1 MAKYQEICDILVTRI
16 RQGEYADSQLP
27 NLRQLAEDMGVSY
40 LTARQAVNQLKTQG
54 ILASDAS
61 GRRTLVK
68 AELGSRPRVALIT
81 PFWHISEW
89 HLTIRKV
96 VLELGGQLKVFACT
110 TSTDTTIDDALN
122 GSFDLIFIQ
131 LPETPPP
138 RLLERMS
145 KCSDKIVT
153 LFQDYPAY
161 GIRSLEGAQISSVNV
176 MMQTLLDRGHRSI
189 DYIQI
194 LSAAPSRD
202 LSLRRQH
209 WQNFLDIHG
218 LEGRAHTRSVPDYS
232 ERQFYALELCRE
244 LLEHH
249 PLPDA
254 FFCATVPIAV
264 GMYRACFEAGIRIGK
279 DISVFSFGGT
289 QDARLMTPAL
299 ATILNPEVEQLIRDL
314 VLQYSPGGKKSGRL
328 VYQSDK
334 IEIFEGESLMEK
346 VTGK

>member
-1 MAKYQEICDILVTRI
+1 M
-16 RQGEYADSQLP
+16 
-27 NLRQLAEDMGVSY
+27 
-40 LTARQAVNQLKTQG
+40 
-54 ILASDAS
+54 
-61 GRRTLVK
+61 
-68 AELGSRPRVALIT
+68 
-81 PFWHISEW
+81 
-89 HLTIRKV
+89 
-96 VLELGGQLKVFACT
+96 FACT

-153 LFQDYPAY
+153 LFQDYTAY

-328 VYQSDK
+328 LYQSDK
-334 IEIFEGESLMEK
+334 IEIFEGESLMEQ

>member
-153 LFQDYPAY
+153 LFQDYTAY

-218 LEGRAHTRSVPDYS
+218 LEGRAHTLS
-232 ERQFYALELCRE
+232 
-244 LLEHH
+244 
-249 PLPDA
+249 
-254 FFCATVPIAV
+254 
-264 GMYRACFEAGIRIGK
+264 
-279 DISVFSFGGT
+279 
-289 QDARLMTPAL
+289 
-299 ATILNPEVEQLIRDL
+299 LIH
-314 VLQYSPGGKKSGRL
+314 
-328 VYQSDK
+328 
-334 IEIFEGESLMEK
+334 I
-346 VTGK
+346 

>member
-153 LFQDYPAY
+153 LFQDYTAY
-161 GIRSLEGAQISSVNV
+161 GIRALECDDA
-176 MMQTLLDRGHRSI
+176 DAARPRPPEHRLYPDSECRP
-189 DYIQI
+189 
-194 LSAAPSRD
+194 LPGPVAAP
-202 LSLRRQH
+202 
-209 WQNFLDIHG
+209 
-218 LEGRAHTRSVPDYS
+218 A
-232 ERQFYALELCRE
+232 
-244 LLEHH
+244 
-249 PLPDA
+249 
-254 FFCATVPIAV
+254 
-264 GMYRACFEAGIRIGK
+264 
-279 DISVFSFGGT
+279 
-289 QDARLMTPAL
+289 AL
-299 ATILNPEVEQLIRDL
+299 AEL
-314 VLQYSPGGKKSGRL
+314 SGYPRP
-328 VYQSDK
+328 
-334 IEIFEGESLMEK
+334 
-346 VTGK
+346 

>member
-16 RQGEYADSQLP
+16 QQGEYADSQLP

-153 LFQDYPAY
+153 LFQDYTAY

-202 LSLRRQH
+202 LSLRRQPCRTF
-209 WQNFLDIHG
+209 WISTALKDAPIPAACPIIPNG
-218 LEGRAHTRSVPDYS
+218 SSTRLNSAGNCWNIIRCPTLFS
-232 ERQFYALELCRE
+232 ARRFRSRWACTAPASRRESGSAKIFRSFPSAERR
-244 LLEHH
+244 
-249 PLPDA
+249 
-254 FFCATVPIAV
+254 
-264 GMYRACFEAGIRIGK
+264 
-279 DISVFSFGGT
+279 T
-289 QDARLMTPAL
+289 Q
-299 ATILNPEVEQLIRDL
+299 
-314 VLQYSPGGKKSGRL
+314 G
-328 VYQSDK
+328 
-334 IEIFEGESLMEK
+334 
-346 VTGK
+346 

>member
-153 LFQDYPAY
+153 LFQDYTAY

-176 MMQTLLDRGHRSI
+176 MMQTLLDRGHRRIMYLRETGKARFLVEQMDLAVREMEQQRPDLKLEWVDISRKCE
-189 DYIQI
+189 DLPVERFRQPQPPTAI
-194 LSAAPSRD
+194 LSYNYAMAEEAIGVLAAAGYR
-202 LSLRRQH
+202 
-209 WQNFLDIHG
+209 
-218 LEGRAHTRSVPDYS
+218 VPDNLEVVSCYS
-232 ERQFYALELCRE
+232 FQSEKGWVSTIVV
-244 LLEHH
+244 
-249 PLPDA
+249 DD
-254 FFCATVPIAV
+254 
-264 GMYRACFEAGIRIGK
+264 FEI
-279 DISVFSFGGT
+279 
-289 QDARLMTPAL
+289 
-299 ATILNPEVEQLIRDL
+299 
-314 VLQYSPGGKKSGRL
+314 GRL
-328 VYQSDK
+328 AAEAIQK
-334 IEIFEGESLMEK
+334 LIEQPDYRVRLEVPAELIQRK
-346 VTGK
+346 TTKAQ